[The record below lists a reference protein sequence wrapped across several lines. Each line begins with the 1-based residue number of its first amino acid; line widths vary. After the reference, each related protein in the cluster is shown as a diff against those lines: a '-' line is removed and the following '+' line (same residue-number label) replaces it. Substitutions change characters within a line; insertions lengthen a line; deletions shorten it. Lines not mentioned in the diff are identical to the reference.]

1 MGCSSALDAHIYL
14 GTYLYIWVRACDDF
28 KVMGCFSAWVAHICL
43 STLSEQSIETLFLK
57 DALGCSWDARDAQD
71 AFQWDPIKRKCH
83 IMKGPYG
90 KTALLAF
97 IGLLC
102 LILSIE
108 TAEGRFNLF
117 HIHTPSIHSGLKI
130 WKHYRNTYIS
140 PNYFWRGRGVN
151 WNQNIEIWI

>member
-1 MGCSSALDAHIYL
+1 
-14 GTYLYIWVRACDDF
+14 
-28 KVMGCFSAWVAHICL
+28 
-43 STLSEQSIETLFLK
+43 
-57 DALGCSWDARDAQD
+57 
-71 AFQWDPIKRKCH
+71 
-83 IMKGPYG
+83 MKGPYG

-130 WKHYRNTYIS
+130 
-140 PNYFWRGRGVN
+140 
-151 WNQNIEIWI
+151 

>member
-1 MGCSSALDAHIYL
+1 M
-14 GTYLYIWVRACDDF
+14 TR
-28 KVMGCFSAWVAHICL
+28 
-43 STLSEQSIETLFLK
+43 K
-57 DALGCSWDARDAQD
+57 DHQIKCHHHNKQH
-71 AFQWDPIKRKCH
+71 IKRKCH

-130 WKHYRNTYIS
+130 WKQCPILDRPKLLLMFLKSLESLFGNFFFSIGMALTLVQLYFFISTHLSTYLRGKNNRTYILCYCTILQFS
-140 PNYFWRGRGVN
+140 
-151 WNQNIEIWI
+151 